1 MYTVP
6 LCWLVNSVGLAV
18 TEKRSSSRVAA
29 KGRMKLFVV
38 MVVCYLVSWRL
49 LFTFDLNLAITKIPK
64 TAPLF
69 YHIFMGGPE
78 VTY

>member
-6 LCWLVNSVGLAV
+6 LCWLVISVGLAV
-18 TEKRSSSRVAA
+18 MENKSSSRVAA

-38 MVVCYLVSWRL
+38 MVVCYLVRWRL
-49 LFTFDLNLAITKIPK
+49 LFPFDINLAVTNIPK

-69 YHIFMGGPE
+69 YHIFMGALE
-78 VTY
+78 VT